1 MRCSRQVLE
10 PFSAKWRDPLY
21 EAVSASAAGKME
33 AADVRK
39 VIGHHVTAVPT
50 SIVVEAAE
58 DPTSAAERLNDWNA
72 NAVPIIKVTHLLF
85 MRSPAPSPF
94 RSLLAHP
101 HNYQPPVV

>member
-58 DPTSAAERLNDWNA
+58 DPTSAAERLDDWNA
-72 NAVPIIKVTHLLF
+72 NAVP
-85 MRSPAPSPF
+85 SAPSF
-94 RSLLAHP
+94 LR
-101 HNYQPPVV
+101 PPVDPPPLPCGPLG